1 MKPYKP
7 MKIKCGYCAKKA
19 CIKLEWAIEDH
30 WGDKIYV
37 CARCF
42 TELQK
47 SIKINVDH
55 YNL

>member
-1 MKPYKP
+1 
-7 MKIKCGYCAKKA
+7 MKIKCGYCDKKA
-19 CIKLEWAIEDH
+19 VIKLEWAIEDH

-47 SIKINVDH
+47 SIKINVDK